1 MSDDT
6 QANELLTRAMGGD
19 QDALADLLECMGVE
33 LRPRIAAKISKR
45 WSSVLDADDVM
56 QVTYME
62 AILQIDQFSHGGID
76 GFRAWLTRLAEHNL
90 IDAVRGLEAAKRPN
104 PSKRVQPK
112 PASESMSDLVAMLGV
127 TYTTPS
133 RVAARDEA
141 NQFLDQALNKLP
153 TDYGKVIRMYD
164 LQDKPIE
171 EVATELGR
179 STGAVYMLRARA
191 HERLREAM
199 GTAANYF
206 STPG

>member
-1 MSDDT
+1 MSDATDSD
-6 QANELLTRAMGGD
+6 QLLANAMAGD
-19 QDALADLLECMGVE
+19 RGALADLLERIGAE
-33 LRPRIAAKISKR
+33 LRPRIAGKISKR
-45 WSSVLDADDVM
+45 WNSVLDADDVM

-62 AILQIDQFSHGGID
+62 AILQIDRFSHGGVD

-104 PSKRVQPK
+104 PSRRVQARPS
-112 PASESMSDLVAMLGV
+112 SESMSDLVAMLGA

-133 RVAARDEA
+133 RVAARGEA
-141 NQFLDQALNKLP
+141 NHFLDGALNKLP
-153 TDYGKVIRMYD
+153 ADYGRVIRMYD
-164 LQDKPIE
+164 LEDKPIE
-171 EVATELGR
+171 EVAQELGR
-179 STGAVYMLRARA
+179 SAGAVYMLRARA